1 MLSKLENEYID
12 YLERK
17 LDDVEE
23 DLTNIEKSYFD
34 LQADYEDKTQSSK
47 PSLLKTLIA
56 ESKSL

>member
-1 MLSKLENEYID
+1 MLTQQESEYID

-17 LDDVEE
+17 LDDITE

-34 LQADYEDKTQSSK
+34 LQADYEDKTQNSN

-56 ESKSL
+56 ESK

>member
-1 MLSKLENEYID
+1 MLSQLENEYID

-17 LDDVEE
+17 LDDVTE

-34 LQADYEDKTQSSK
+34 LQTDYEDKTQNSK

-56 ESKSL
+56 ESRSL

>member
-1 MLSKLENEYID
+1 MLRQITIEYID

-17 LDDVEE
+17 LDDVTE

-34 LQADYEDKTQSSK
+34 LQADYGDKTQNSK